1 MLRIHSL
8 TQSEDTIM
16 RNHETDQLA
25 QQLNVAFKKSGMD
38 VHTFVDYLEHTR
50 DIIDVYE
57 SEERG
62 QLGFFVYIPEY
73 QGVAQFYFNHKT
85 MKWFCKF

>member
-1 MLRIHSL
+1 
-8 TQSEDTIM
+8 M

-25 QQLNVAFKKSGMD
+25 HQLNVAFKKSNMS
-38 VHTFVDYLEHTR
+38 VHDFVDYLEHTR

>member
-1 MLRIHSL
+1 
-8 TQSEDTIM
+8 M
-16 RNHETDQLA
+16 RNHETDKLA
-25 QQLNVAFKKSGMD
+25 HQLNVAFKKSNMS
-38 VHTFVDYLEHTR
+38 VHDFVDYLAETR
-50 DIIDVYE
+50 SMIIDVYE